1 MRLKGGATDLRLKGG
16 ATARAVADRATSADL
31 LNLAM
36 DVGPV
41 PLQAGACLVLETG
54 PDSDLAL
61 AQRLIAERIR
71 AVPRLRQRL
80 VPMPPGCGRP
90 V

>member
-1 MRLKGGATDLRLKGG
+1 
-16 ATARAVADRATSADL
+16 
-31 LNLAM
+31 M